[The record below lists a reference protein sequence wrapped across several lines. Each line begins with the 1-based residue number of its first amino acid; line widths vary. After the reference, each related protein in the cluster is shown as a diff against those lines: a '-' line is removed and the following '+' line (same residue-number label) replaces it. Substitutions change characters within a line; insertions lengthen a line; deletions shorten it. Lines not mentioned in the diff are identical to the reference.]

1 MIDDQIVSWCNCVES
16 ENGNK
21 SGRTRA
27 RKAIQTSIH
36 VFLFKFVD
44 KSCCKDAFSFQRH
57 DKTSEYVFTPEY
69 YFFVSYTQNEVLE
82 PECKLLMNNEYE
94 FRWTNIFSKL
104 MEPQWVDTLMEEIRF
119 KPLQNHDKNVKIFSS
134 LDARIQFSEPK
145 INQNSGDEWLSND
158 SND

>member
-1 MIDDQIVSWCNCVES
+1 
-16 ENGNK
+16 
-21 SGRTRA
+21 
-27 RKAIQTSIH
+27 
-36 VFLFKFVD
+36 
-44 KSCCKDAFSFQRH
+44 
-57 DKTSEYVFTPEY
+57 
-69 YFFVSYTQNEVLE
+69 
-82 PECKLLMNNEYE
+82 
-94 FRWTNIFSKL
+94 